1 MSELLLAGVILAH
14 SWYPTFC
21 CSEQDCRPVPCAE
34 ISYRTENRIEFVYY
48 RGLRGVAWA
57 VYPSPDGLC
66 HVCQSSIALRCVFI
80 PEGVS

>member
-1 MSELLLAGVILAH
+1 MLNLLAGAILAH
-14 SWYPTFC
+14 SFYPSWC
-21 CSEQDCRPVPCAE
+21 CNEQDCRPVPCAE
-34 ISYRTENRIEFVYY
+34 ITYRTENRVDFVYY

-57 VYPSPDGLC
+57 VYPSPDAAC